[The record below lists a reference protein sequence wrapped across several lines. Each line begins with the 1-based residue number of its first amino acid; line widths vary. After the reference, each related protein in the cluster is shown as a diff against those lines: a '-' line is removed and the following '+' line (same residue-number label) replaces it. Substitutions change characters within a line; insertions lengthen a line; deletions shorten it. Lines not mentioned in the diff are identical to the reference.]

1 MIVEQK
7 SNRIASDCTWQR
19 NTDHTLLPI
28 VQQTNEQNGVRHKHK
43 WLLHHNEISNAFN
56 MHWWHIF
63 FRINFGV
70 STPRKLGVWRVWFHH
85 CMETV
90 CNEDVVEWPGPRE
103 LWVPRFKFWVGLILT
118 FSKESGQP
126 FQCSKH
132 SCKAKKLS
140 HSGADQWDQ
149 DCPSIVPSCFGYHQ
163 LIWLMLPVLWQKVQ
177 CPCLCLFCACFT
189 EMWGFL
195 LMWPVPV
202 LFLWAIQSLKLL
214 SHISTSAQASNTQ
227 PSIFTVIA
235 QLFRPE
241 IATHVATM
249 WHHGKA
255 IALECWS
262 PGSHVAM
269 LEESDAICLWM
280 HVKKVL
286 EDHWPILQIVCTS
299 RLASFM
305 THGSSY
311 SQWMAA
317 DKGVMEAMLNQA

>member
-70 STPRKLGVWRVWFHH
+70 STPRKLGMWRVWFHH

-132 SCKAKKLS
+132 SCKVEKLS
-140 HSGADQWDQ
+140 HSGADQRDQ

-195 LMWPVPV
+195 LMWPV
-202 LFLWAIQSLKLL
+202 LFFSEQSNPWNCWATFQPLPRIQTHNLQFSLSLLSCSNLKLQHTL
-214 SHISTSAQASNTQ
+214 PPCNTMEKPLHWSAD
-227 PSIFTVIA
+227 PSDPMLLCWKRVMPFVCECMSKRCWRTIG
-235 QLFRPE
+235 LFCGLF
-241 IATHVATM
+241 ACHT
-249 WHHGKA
+249 
-255 IALECWS
+255 
-262 PGSHVAM
+262 
-269 LEESDAICLWM
+269 
-280 HVKKVL
+280 
-286 EDHWPILQIVCTS
+286 
-299 RLASFM
+299 
-305 THGSSY
+305 
-311 SQWMAA
+311 
-317 DKGVMEAMLNQA
+317 

>member
-43 WLLHHNEISNAFN
+43 WLLRHNEISNAFN
-56 MHWWHIF
+56 KDWWHIF

-70 STPRKLGVWRVWFHH
+70 STPRKLGMWRVWFHH

-177 CPCLCLFCACFT
+177 CPCLCLFCACFA

-195 LMWPVPV
+195 LMW
-202 LFLWAIQSLKLL
+202 
-214 SHISTSAQASNTQ
+214 
-227 PSIFTVIA
+227 
-235 QLFRPE
+235 
-241 IATHVATM
+241 
-249 WHHGKA
+249 
-255 IALECWS
+255 
-262 PGSHVAM
+262 
-269 LEESDAICLWM
+269 
-280 HVKKVL
+280 
-286 EDHWPILQIVCTS
+286 
-299 RLASFM
+299 
-305 THGSSY
+305 
-311 SQWMAA
+311 
-317 DKGVMEAMLNQA
+317 

>member
-195 LMWPVPV
+195 LMWPV
-202 LFLWAIQSLKLL
+202 LFFSEQSNPWNCWATFQPLPRIQTHNLQFSLSLLSCSDLKLQHML
-214 SHISTSAQASNTQ
+214 PPCDTMEKPLHWSADPLDPMLLCWKRVMPFVCECMSKRCWRT
-227 PSIFTVIA
+227 IG
-235 QLFRPE
+235 LFCE
-241 IATHVATM
+241 LFA
-249 WHHGKA
+249 HH
-255 IALECWS
+255 
-262 PGSHVAM
+262 
-269 LEESDAICLWM
+269 
-280 HVKKVL
+280 
-286 EDHWPILQIVCTS
+286 T
-299 RLASFM
+299 
-305 THGSSY
+305 
-311 SQWMAA
+311 
-317 DKGVMEAMLNQA
+317 

>member
-43 WLLHHNEISNAFN
+43 WLLRHNEISNAFN
-56 MHWWHIF
+56 KDWWHIF

-70 STPRKLGVWRVWFHH
+70 STPRKLGMWRVWFHH

-132 SCKAKKLS
+132 FCKVKKLS
-140 HSGADQWDQ
+140 HWGADQRDQ

-177 CPCLCLFCACFT
+177 CPCLCLFLC
-189 EMWGFL
+189 L
-195 LMWPVPV
+195 LHWDVGLP
-202 LFLWAIQSLKLL
+202 
-214 SHISTSAQASNTQ
+214 
-227 PSIFTVIA
+227 
-235 QLFRPE
+235 
-241 IATHVATM
+241 THVTCAFFPLSNPIPETVEPHFSLCPGFKHTTFNFHCHCSVVQT
-249 WHHGKA
+249 WNCNTCCHHVTPWK
-255 IALECWS
+255 
-262 PGSHVAM
+262 SH
-269 LEESDAICLWM
+269 CTG
-280 HVKKVL
+280 VL
-286 EDHWPILQIVCTS
+286 IPWIPCCYVGREWCHLFVNACQ
-299 RLASFM
+299 
-305 THGSSY
+305 
-311 SQWMAA
+311 
-317 DKGVMEAMLNQA
+317 KGVGGPLAYFVDCLHITPS